1 MNETANEIALLVGAR
16 DFNAV
21 RAFAEQM
28 PSNDLAALLEELQLE
43 EQVIV
48 FRLLPR
54 KLAAAVFEY
63 LSIEEQEQLLKA
75 MAQEDIAAILN
86 EMHPDDRTD
95 LLDELPANI
104 TKQMLALLTSE
115 ERAVAVKLLGYPEGS
130 IGRLMTPNY
139 VRVRPSWTVEQSLDH
154 IRRHGQDSETLTMIY
169 VVDESGVLIDDLH
182 IRSILLASP
191 NTLISELMDEHFVA
205 LTATDPQEVAVKTFG
220 REDCYALPVTD
231 TAGVLIGIVTLDD
244 VLDVAEEQATK
255 DIQKLGGMEALE
267 EPYMRIGFLEMIRK
281 RAGWLTLLF
290 LGEMFTATAMG
301 FFEKE
306 IERAVVLALFVPLII
321 SSGGNSGSQA
331 ATLVIR
337 ALAVGE
343 VELNDW
349 FHILRRELL
358 SGFSLG
364 VILGMIGFLRI
375 ALWSVFTNIYGPHW
389 FLIGLTVGITL
400 VGIVMWGTLTGSML
414 PFVMKRLGFDPATSS
429 TPFVAT
435 LVDITGLLIYFSV
448 AAILLRGTIL

>member
-1 MNETANEIALLVGAR
+1 MTETANEIALLVGAR

-21 RAFAEQM
+21 RACAEQM
-28 PSNDLAALLEELQLE
+28 PANDLAALLEELHLE

-54 KLAAAVFEY
+54 KLAATVFEY

-95 LLDELPANI
+95 LLDELPANV
-104 TKQMLALLTSE
+104 TKQMLALLTPE

-139 VRVRPSWTVEQSLDH
+139 VRVRPAWTVEQALEH
-154 IRRHGQDSETLTMIY
+154 IRKHGQDSETLTMIY

-182 IRSILLASP
+182 IRSILLATP
-191 NTLISELMDEHFVA
+191 KTLISELMDERFVA

-267 EPYMRIGFLEMIRK
+267 EPYMRVDFLEMIRK

-343 VELNDW
+343 VELTDW
-349 FHILRRELL
+349 FHVLRRELL
-358 SGFSLG
+358 SGLSLG
-364 VILGMIGFLRI
+364 VILGVIGFLRI
-375 ALWSVFTNIYGPHW
+375 ALWSAFTNIYGPHW

-400 VGIVMWGTLTGSML
+400 VGIVLWGTLTGSML
-414 PFVMKRLGFDPATSS
+414 PFLMKWLGFDPATSS
-429 TPFVAT
+429 APFVAT
-435 LVDITGLLIYFSV
+435 LVDVTGLIIYFSV
-448 AAILLRGTIL
+448 AALLLRGTIL